1 MDSIKNMVKIAHEA
15 LDEKMAEEITII
27 DISKVSTVA
36 DYFIIANGRNS
47 NQVQA
52 IVDNVTEKLGRAGY
66 DYRQIEG
73 YQEASWV
80 LLDYQDVVI
89 HVFSS
94 DDRRFYDLERIWRDG
109 SLVEV
114 DNL

>member
-36 DYFIIANGRNS
+36 DYFIIANGRNN

-52 IVDNVTEKLGRAGY
+52 IVDNVTEKLGQAGY

-73 YQEASWV
+73 YQEARWV

-109 SLVEV
+109 SLVEI
-114 DNL
+114 DSL

>member
-73 YQEASWV
+73 YQEARWV

-94 DDRRFYDLERIWRDG
+94 DDSRVYDLDIIWRDG

-114 DNL
+114 ENL

>member
-73 YQEASWV
+73 YQEARWV

>member
-15 LDEKMAEEITII
+15 LDEKMAEEITVI

-36 DYFIIANGRNS
+36 DYFIIANGRNA

-73 YQEASWV
+73 YQEARWV

-109 SLVEV
+109 SFVEV
-114 DNL
+114 ENL

>member
-1 MDSIKNMVKIAHEA
+1 MDSIKKMVKIAHEA
-15 LDEKMAEEITII
+15 LDEKMAEEITVI

-36 DYFIIANGRNS
+36 DYFIIANGRNT

-66 DYRQIEG
+66 NYRQIEG
-73 YQEASWV
+73 YQEARWV

-109 SLVEV
+109 SLVEIE
-114 DNL
+114 NL